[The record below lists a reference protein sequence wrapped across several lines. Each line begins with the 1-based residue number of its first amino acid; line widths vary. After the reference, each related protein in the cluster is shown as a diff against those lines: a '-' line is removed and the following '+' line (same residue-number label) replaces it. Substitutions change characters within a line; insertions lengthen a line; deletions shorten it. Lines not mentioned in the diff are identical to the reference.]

1 VGDPAG
7 MDMAWLRT
15 EVRHRIGGAALQ
27 MPDEVA
33 VLVDMT
39 LRYWPE
45 RHMAELAR
53 KSAGNEDRALD
64 ALAVVAAKIRETVE
78 AMCAAARQNHAVD
91 LLAFAVVVEV
101 ANLWFAST
109 EHRIGLRRLAFQ
121 VRQRPAA

>member
-1 VGDPAG
+1 MGDPAG
-7 MDMAWLRT
+7 MDIEWLRT
-15 EVRHRIGGAALQ
+15 EVRHQVGGVALQ

-39 LRYWPE
+39 LRFWPE

-53 KSAGNEDRALD
+53 KQSGNEDRALD
-64 ALAVVAAKIRETVE
+64 AVAVVAAKVRETLE
-78 AMCAAARQNHAVD
+78 AMCSAASKNNAVD
-91 LLAFAVVVEV
+91 LLAFAVVVEI